1 MKTVFLNPFLP
12 TDLNEKVTS
21 VSFKIGSF
29 DYIAKHA
36 NVKTTEIDF
45 DKRIIQINDALDSTA
60 SLRELVRAFFII
72 ITNELNLNKEF
83 PNGKQAHLDDI
94 AYAHLSWL
102 FMNWFDDESY
112 DWDYNLPYPD
122 KYRVGAVWYITH
134 AMKEVSYQSTQGI
147 QYGLSDHVLGRI
159 YIIDS
164 DRGVT
169 VPDSIK
175 NQTFWHEYVH
185 CLFVQANEDYAN
197 DIEYVV
203 DAYATQINLFMKQF
217 ETFIDK

>member
-29 DYIAKHA
+29 DYIAKYA
-36 NVKTTEIDF
+36 DVKTTEIDF

-147 QYGLSDHVLGRI
+147 
-159 YIIDS
+159 
-164 DRGVT
+164 
-169 VPDSIK
+169 
-175 NQTFWHEYVH
+175 
-185 CLFVQANEDYAN
+185 
-197 DIEYVV
+197 
-203 DAYATQINLFMKQF
+203 
-217 ETFIDK
+217 

>member
-1 MKTVFLNPFLP
+1 MKTVFLNPFLL

-36 NVKTTEIDF
+36 DVKTTEIDF

>member
-72 ITNELNLNKEF
+72 FVCIILKF
-83 PNGKQAHLDDI
+83 QH
-94 AYAHLSWL
+94 YAKRFYYSNSGYRRWKR
-102 FMNWFDDESY
+102 
-112 DWDYNLPYPD
+112 DY
-122 KYRVGAVWYITH
+122 
-134 AMKEVSYQSTQGI
+134 
-147 QYGLSDHVLGRI
+147 
-159 YIIDS
+159 
-164 DRGVT
+164 
-169 VPDSIK
+169 
-175 NQTFWHEYVH
+175 
-185 CLFVQANEDYAN
+185 
-197 DIEYVV
+197 
-203 DAYATQINLFMKQF
+203 
-217 ETFIDK
+217 

>member
-36 NVKTTEIDF
+36 DVKTTEIDF

-203 DAYATQINLFMKQF
+203 DAYATQIALFMKQF
-217 ETFIDK
+217 EIFIDK

>member
-21 VSFKIGSF
+21 ASFKIGSF

-36 NVKTTEIDF
+36 DVKTTEIDF

>member
-36 NVKTTEIDF
+36 DVKTTEIDF

-203 DAYATQINLFMKQF
+203 DAYATQIALFMKQF